1 MGKLKSYSGSLF
13 EERGLVINLKLYTG
27 GGAHKRE
34 REGGLV
40 RNYQSCGFRRKGSIF
55 LTFPLKKKKRCFY
68 RAQKTKQDVPDH
80 MA

>member
-27 GGAHKRE
+27 GGGAHKRE

-40 RNYQSCGFRRKGSIF
+40 RNYRVVDLEEREAYF
-55 LTFPLKKKKRCFY
+55 LLF
-68 RAQKTKQDVPDH
+68 H
-80 MA
+80 